1 MIDLLLIN
9 PGGQAV
15 PLARALDAHLVS
27 YQIVTTMGQMFG
39 YPAHLNVLNLNNSAW
54 DREIQCKSV
63 MAWNR
68 SGQKWADTID
78 EQVVLNNRPLIDRTA
93 YYLTEKFEVE
103 PVKMF
108 NIISYKCKHVIVDA
122 FVYKDAKWNLLKN
135 QTLPFFV
142 DGVESAFT
150 FLDRVGIAN
159 GPSQVFIE
167 PDGKISVR
175 LVPKPM
181 ESAKLST
188 RSFLDIWPL
197 MLLLDSNQASIAFND
212 WVEKTGPAKQFQLA
226 SGL

>member
-9 PGGQAV
+9 PGAQAV

-39 YPAHLNVLNLNNSAW
+39 YPAHLNALNLNNSVW
-54 DREIQCKSV
+54 DREIQYKSAI
-63 MAWNR
+63 AWNK

-78 EQVVLNNRPLIDRTA
+78 EQIILNNRPLIDRTA

-108 NIISYKCKHVIVDA
+108 NILSYNCKHVVVDA

-135 QTLPFFV
+135 QTLPFYI

-167 PDGKISVR
+167 PDGKILVR

-181 ESAKLST
+181 ESTKLSN
-188 RSFLDIWPL
+188 RDFLDIWP
-197 MLLLDSNQASIAFND
+197 MVLLLDSGQASVAFDD
-212 WVEKTGPAKQFQLA
+212 WIKKTGSAKQFQLA